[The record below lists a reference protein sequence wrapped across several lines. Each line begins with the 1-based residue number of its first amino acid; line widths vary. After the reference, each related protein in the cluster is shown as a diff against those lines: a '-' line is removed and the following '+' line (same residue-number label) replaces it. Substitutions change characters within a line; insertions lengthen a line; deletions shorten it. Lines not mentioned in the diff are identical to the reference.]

1 MNPRLLWL
9 LVMVMCLNVTGLA
22 QTYNATFNNAPA
34 ETAIQILKKST
45 NHDFVYQKDL
55 IKNNKA
61 TVTGKYNDMSLSDLL
76 NATVEQQ
83 LGLSYKV
90 VGSTVSLSEADKRSY
105 AFDTTVHGTVTDEEG
120 EPLAGATVMLKGTHY
135 GVSADIDR
143 KSVV

>member
-9 LVMVMCLNVTGLA
+9 LALIMTVNVAGLA

-34 ETAIQILKKST
+34 ETAIQILKKAT
-45 NHDFVYQKDL
+45 GHDFVYQKEL

-61 TVTGKYNDMSLSDLL
+61 TVSGTYRNSTLDQLL
-76 NATVEQQ
+76 DATVDQQ

-90 VGSTVSLSEADKRSY
+90 VGTTVSLSEADRQSY
-105 AFDTTVHGTVTDEEG
+105 AYDALVTGTV
-120 EPLAGATVMLKGTHY
+120 V
-135 GVSADIDR
+135 DR